1 MTKEQ
6 MTQEYERYKS
16 QRINSKDIKHM
27 EVLSDVCEY
36 LFEQAAMKM
45 PEVAESAL
53 SHLASTE
60 WDNYLSEQESKN
72 ISIRTV
78 NQDGIRRLRA
88 LEVSRKKSRI
98 TTHTRSV

>member
-1 MTKEQ
+1 
-6 MTQEYERYKS
+6 
-16 QRINSKDIKHM
+16 
-27 EVLSDVCEY
+27 
-36 LFEQAAMKM
+36 MKM

-60 WDNYLSEQESKN
+60 WDNYLSEQEAKN

-78 NQDGIRRLRA
+78 NQDGIKVSTGIMTCSSRRLRA
-88 LEVSRKKSRI
+88 LEVSLKKSRI